1 MNPDVP
7 QSSGMAA
14 QRAQYI
20 LDCAIKER
28 DELANR
34 IDRASHNDAI
44 RLTGPSMLAMFD
56 GKIAD
61 ARKMVQG

>member
-20 LDCAIKER
+20 LECAIKER
-28 DELANR
+28 DELAYR
-34 IDRASHNDAI
+34 IAKAGPLDAL
-44 RLTGPSMLAMFD
+44 RVNGASMLRMFD
-56 GKIAD
+56 AKIAD
-61 ARKMVQG
+61 AKKMIS